1 MFFFQGQED
10 TALLFF
16 ESLTKQLIATLLA
29 AGTSCSSEVIL
40 ALEEAYNRE
49 VSKPDIAQVVY
60 DFLIPLSSSLEGVIL
75 IIDGIDECKTAEAN
89 LVWQWL
95 DKLLEKVSVK
105 LLITSED
112 WAKISFPSENFLRIR
127 VDQHNKADI
136 DAYIQDQISSRS
148 GSGQIFE
155 EENLQADVQQTLQQK
170 ADGMCVSPR
179 LRALAAFLSLT
190 GIGSFGFIWC
200 CRSSWKTAILPTR

>member
-60 DFLIPLSSSLEGVIL
+60 DFVIPLSSSLEGVTL
-75 IIDGIDECKTAEAN
+75 IIDGIDECKTAEAD
-89 LVWQWL
+89 LVRQWL
-95 DKLLEKVSVK
+95 DRLLEKVPVK
-105 LLITSED
+105 LMITSED
-112 WAKISFPSENFLRIR
+112 WAKISLPNKNVLRIR

-136 DAYIQDQISSRS
+136 DAYIHAQISSRS
-148 GSGQIFE
+148 EPGQIFE
-155 EENLQADVQQTLQQK
+155 DEKLQAVVQQTLQQK
-170 ADGMCVSPR
+170 ADGMCVS
-179 LRALAAFLSLT
+179 T
-190 GIGSFGFIWC
+190 
-200 CRSSWKTAILPTR
+200 